1 MRRKSVRSIVPPQ
14 LAEVR
19 EDLWTPETEQ
29 AANEAKTDRLLE
41 QYKIYVEMAD
51 RISSR
56 RALTNTFFLTI
67 NTAVFALVGTFV
79 KDGSPRGPLI
89 LIPVLAIVVQCGAW
103 FFLLRSYRQLNS
115 AKYVVIGAME
125 EHLPASP
132 YWRAEWK
139 ALGEGKDRRRY
150 WPLSHL
156 EQWVPI
162 SFAALYLIGGV
173 ALVFPL

>member
-1 MRRKSVRSIVPPQ
+1 MRRKSVRFIVPPR

-79 KDGSPRGPLI
+79 KDGSPRGPFR
-89 LIPVLAIVVQCGAW
+89 C
-103 FFLLRSYRQLNS
+103 LR
-115 AKYVVIGAME
+115 
-125 EHLPASP
+125 
-132 YWRAEWK
+132 
-139 ALGEGKDRRRY
+139 
-150 WPLSHL
+150 
-156 EQWVPI
+156 
-162 SFAALYLIGGV
+162 
-173 ALVFPL
+173 